1 MEEFNKFQEGK
12 IYKIICD
19 DFDKI
24 YIGSTVQKLGQRLA
38 SHKAKQCC
46 YSKELLTY
54 PNVRIEL
61 IEQYPCN
68 SKEELR
74 IREQHH
80 ISENRDICI
89 NNKNAYISKEDAK
102 ERNRLHMIEYCK
114 LNRDAINEKL
124 REKMVCECGL
134 KINKNHKVRH
144 IKTEKHIELMK
155 LNDAERLEKL
165 NEKTKC
171 ECGHLITVYR
181 NANMIRHNKTTKHIE
196 MMKLKNN
203 QL

>member
-1 MEEFNKFQEGK
+1 MGELNKFQEGK

-19 DFDKI
+19 NFDKI
-24 YIGSTVQKLGQRLA
+24 YIGSTVQKLSQRLA
-38 SHKAKQCC
+38 SHKANQCC
-46 YSKELLTY
+46 HSKKILEY

-68 SKEELR
+68 SKDELR
-74 IREQHH
+74 GREQYY
-80 ISENRDICI
+80 INENRDICI

-102 ERNRLHMIEYCK
+102 ERDRLHLIEYRR
-114 LNRDAINEKL
+114 LNKDVINEKQ
-124 REKMVCECGL
+124 REKMICDCGL
-134 KINKNHKVRH
+134 EINKSHKLRH
-144 IKTEKHIELMK
+144 IETEKHIELMK

-181 NANMIRHNKTTKHIE
+181 NADIIRHNKTNKHIE
-196 MMKLKNN
+196 LMKNK
-203 QL
+203 Q